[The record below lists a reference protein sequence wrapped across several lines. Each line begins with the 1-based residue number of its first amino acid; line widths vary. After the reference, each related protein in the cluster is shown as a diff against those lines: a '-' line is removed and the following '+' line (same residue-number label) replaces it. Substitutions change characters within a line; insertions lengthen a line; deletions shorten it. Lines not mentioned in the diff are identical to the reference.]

1 MTFEEAPLDGAWI
14 IGLERH
20 VDERGFFART
30 FCEREFAEHGIPTRF
45 PQGNVSSNRRARTLR
60 GMHFNVAPYGEAK
73 LVSCLRGAIYDV
85 IVDLRTG
92 SRTRFEWFGIE
103 LTADDGQAL
112 FVPAG
117 FAHGFV
123 TLADDTDVHY
133 RMGDFF
139 RSEAA
144 AGFRWDDPAID
155 IRWPVVPEVMA
166 TRDATY
172 PDLDP
177 DRVLA

>member
-30 FCEREFAEHGIPTRF
+30 FCEREFAEHGIPIRF

-73 LVSCLRGAIYDV
+73 LVSCL
-85 IVDLRTG
+85 
-92 SRTRFEWFGIE
+92 WFGIE